1 MRSIVCN
8 QWGPP
13 SSLSFEEG
21 SAPRPPGKGEV
32 AIAVSACS
40 VNFPDLLL
48 IQVPIQLLLYLSLI
62 HI

>member
-8 QWGPP
+8 KWGPP

-21 SAPRPPGKGEV
+21 PPPRQPGKGEV

-40 VNFPDLLL
+40 VNFPDLLV
-48 IQVPIQLLLYLSLI
+48 IQVQ
-62 HI
+62 